1 MGNNPIQ
8 FILHLNHIYN
18 MEVFIW
24 HQQLHL
30 PPPPLKKK
38 QKTTKQK
45 NNRGHSHYYSQQKL
59 KFLFIRKRLLKI
71 YEKPFVNFD
80 FEIDNPF

>member
-30 PPPPLKKK
+30 PPPPSKKNKKTQNTHLKM
-38 QKTTKQK
+38 QCLFTT
-45 NNRGHSHYYSQQKL
+45 
-59 KFLFIRKRLLKI
+59 
-71 YEKPFVNFD
+71 
-80 FEIDNPF
+80 